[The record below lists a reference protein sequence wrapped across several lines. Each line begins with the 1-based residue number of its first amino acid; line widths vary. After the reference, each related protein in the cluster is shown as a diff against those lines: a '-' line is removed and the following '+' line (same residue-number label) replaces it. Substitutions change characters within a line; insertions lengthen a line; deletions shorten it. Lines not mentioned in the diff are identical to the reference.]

1 MKGNQNCMPYKS
13 SFVLVSLFTIAITTS
28 CMLTSYYSSVIQS
41 ILPQAV
47 YGQSSDSVFGGSST
61 TSTSDNS
68 NSDNSNQGQ
77 GDNKKHHDKV
87 TNSNENAQSTESAS
101 SNTNIA
107 PQASSSPSSV
117 ESSKN
122 SSSSTTASSS
132 DTIVKNVSIV
142 GIKKDKSFDPNPIE
156 IKAGDSVTW
165 TNDDNEVHTVTSG
178 SQDASNVGKEFDS
191 GTLASGQS
199 FTHKFDKPGTYEYFC
214 SFHESMTGKV
224 LVK

>member
-1 MKGNQNCMPYKS
+1 MKENQNSIPPKVP
-13 SFVLVSLFTIAITTS
+13 FVLVCAFTIAITTS

-41 ILPQAV
+41 IVPQAV

-68 NSDNSNQGQ
+68 NSDNSKQDQ
-77 GDNKKHHDKV
+77 GDNKKHQDKV
-87 TNSNENAQSTESAS
+87 ANSNENEQSSESAS

-107 PQASSSPSSV
+107 PQASSSPSST

-122 SSSSTTASSS
+122 STSSTPTLSS
-132 DTIVKNVSIV
+132 DIVVKNVSIV

-156 IKAGDSVTW
+156 IKAGDSITW

-178 SQDASNVGKEFDS
+178 SQDASNMGHEFDS

-199 FTHKFDKPGTYEYFC
+199 FTHKFEKPGTYEYFC

-224 LVK
+224 IVK

>member
-1 MKGNQNCMPYKS
+1 MKKNQNRMPLKLS
-13 SFVLVSLFTIAITTS
+13 LVLVSLITMAITTS
-28 CMLTSYYSSVIQS
+28 GMLHSYYTSAIQT

-47 YGQSSDSVFGGSST
+47 YGDSSDTIFGGSST

-68 NSDNSNQGQ
+68 KQDQSG
-77 GDNKKHHDKV
+77 NKKH
-87 TNSNENAQSTESAS
+87 NSNEKGQSDESIS

-107 PQASSSPSSV
+107 PQVNSGSSST
-117 ESSKN
+117 EN
-122 SSSSTTASSS
+122 NRNLSSSTTTSSS
-132 DTIVKNVSIV
+132 ITNIKNVSIV

-156 IKAGDSVTW
+156 INAGDSVTW

-178 SQDASNVGKEFDS
+178 SQDASNIGQEFDS

-224 LVK
+224 IVK

>member
-1 MKGNQNCMPYKS
+1 MKVNQNCMPYKS

-28 CMLTSYYSSVIQS
+28 CMLTSYYSSVTQS
-41 ILPQAV
+41 ILPPV

-122 SSSSTTASSS
+122 LSSSTTASSS
-132 DTIVKNVSIV
+132 DSVVKNVTIV

>member
-28 CMLTSYYSSVIQS
+28 CMLTSYYSSVTQS
-41 ILPQAV
+41 ILPPV

>member
-1 MKGNQNCMPYKS
+1 
-13 SFVLVSLFTIAITTS
+13 
-28 CMLTSYYSSVIQS
+28 
-41 ILPQAV
+41 
-47 YGQSSDSVFGGSST
+47 
-61 TSTSDNS
+61 
-68 NSDNSNQGQ
+68 
-77 GDNKKHHDKV
+77 
-87 TNSNENAQSTESAS
+87 
-101 SNTNIA
+101 
-107 PQASSSPSSV
+107 V

-165 TNDDNEVHTVTSG
+165 MNDDNEVHTVTSG

>member
-1 MKGNQNCMPYKS
+1 MKENKKRVLPKV
-13 SFVLVSLFTIAITTS
+13 SFVLVCLITMAITTS
-28 CMLTSYYSSVIQS
+28 GVLPSYYTTAIHR
-41 ILPQAV
+41 IIPQAV
-47 YGQSSDSVFGGSST
+47 YGVSSDSIFGGSST

-68 NSDNSNQGQ
+68 DSDNSKQDQSGN
-77 GDNKKHHDKV
+77 DKHNDKV
-87 TNSNENAQSTESAS
+87 TNSNAKGQSDESIS

-107 PQASSSPSSV
+107 PQANSGPSSAENNKTLSSSMTT
-117 ESSKN
+117 
-122 SSSSTTASSS
+122 SSSITS
-132 DTIVKNVSIV
+132 IKNVSIV

-165 TNDDNEVHTVTSG
+165 TNGDNEVHTVTSG
-178 SQDASNVGKEFDS
+178 SQDASNIGQEFDS

-224 LVK
+224 VVK

>member
-1 MKGNQNCMPYKS
+1 MKGNQNSVPHKLA
-13 SFVLVSLFTIAITTS
+13 FALVSLFTIAITTS
-28 CMLTSYYSSVIQS
+28 CMLTSYYSSAIQS
-41 ILPQAV
+41 IVPQAV

-61 TSTSDNS
+61 TSTSDSS
-68 NSDNSNQGQ
+68 NSDNSKQDQ

-87 TNSNENAQSTESAS
+87 TNSNDNEQSSESAS

-107 PQASSSPSSV
+107 PQASSSPSST

-122 SSSSTTASSS
+122 SSSSTTATSS
-132 DTIVKNVSIV
+132 DTVVKNVSIV

-178 SQDASNVGKEFDS
+178 SQDASNMGKEFDS

-214 SFHESMTGKV
+214 SFHESMAGKV

>member
-28 CMLTSYYSSVIQS
+28 CMLTAYYSSVTQS
-41 ILPQAV
+41 ILPPV